1 MKEEGEEK
9 MQKLCKKCGSKI
21 DKGSK
26 ICKECGEK
34 TEDIDMD
41 SNKKQDEKQPD
52 KDQTSPVTS
61 SVDPNSPE
69 KKTGK
74 TKNKLIIGT
83 IVIAFVFILLIIS
96 FYFTS
101 NNVTGGYKPGDI
113 KYFFGDE
120 WEYKTTLYYDEGEQD
135 KHIYSQEIK
144 DEITLDIDDVTYN
157 LYEMKI
163 YGKYIS
169 SEKIFKQGNL
179 SLKLS
184 EGSWIKT
191 KYFNPEYEVYKY
203 SNINYRTFDILDDQ
217 GQPTGENYIETSN
230 NETTLKK
237 ISGGIPD
244 WVEVGTTWVTTY
256 YTNWSESLISSTT
269 TEGDTSSYPKLFN
282 GEGTK
287 TINSECLSK
296 KNITTQAGTFE
307 TYEIRH
313 DTVGKDEYE
322 IAYFCPKIKSEVKYI
337 LYSNDGF
344 QIYTEELV
352 NYSIKSEQTSS
363 NNSLIE
369 SKFYGAWDNQQ
380 EEVNIT
386 WKFYSNNTLDWTL
399 KEYNYTYDIF
409 DWKIQNDQLKISVGS
424 TSVYYDFK
432 FSDNESTLEL
442 SKEEYGIDEL
452 QTLIKQ

>member
-9 MQKLCKKCGSKI
+9 MQKLCKKCGSKL

-26 ICKECGEK
+26 ICQECGEK
-34 TEDIDMD
+34 IEDIDMD
-41 SNKKQDEKQPD
+41 SNKKQGKKQPN
-52 KDQTSPVTS
+52 KYHTSPVTS
-61 SVDPNSPE
+61 SDGPNSPA

-83 IVIAFVFILLIIS
+83 IVIVLVFILLIIV

-120 WEYKTTLYYDEGEQD
+120 WEYKTTYYYDEGEID
-135 KHIYSQEIK
+135 THIYSQEIK
-144 DEITLDIDDVTYN
+144 DEITLDIDGVTYDV
-157 LYEMKI
+157 YEMKI
-163 YGKYIS
+163 YGKYVS

-184 EGSWIKT
+184 EGTWIKT
-191 KYFNPEYEVYKY
+191 KLFNPEFEVYKY

-217 GQPTGENYIETSN
+217 GQPSGEKYIETSN

-244 WVEVGTTWVTTY
+244 WVEVGTIWVTTY
-256 YTNWSESLISSTT
+256 YTNWSESSISSTT
-269 TEGDTSSYPKLFN
+269 TEGDTPSYPKLFN

-296 KNITTQAGTFE
+296 KIITTQAGTFE

-386 WKFYSNNTLDWTL
+386 WKFYSNNTLDWIIEEL
-399 KEYNYTYDIF
+399 NYTYDIF

-432 FSDNESTLEL
+432 FSDNENTLEL
-442 SKEEYGIDEL
+442 TKEEYGIDEL
-452 QTLIKQ
+452 RILIKQ